1 MQRSAPSL
9 PMATGTGRIHDL
21 CYTLY
26 LKTGD
31 SDTMAEYVTR
41 DEFTQLAARVDVV
54 EREVEGEKM
63 VTRHILEQTRHNG
76 DDLAAIKS
84 RMDRLEQKFDGLDRK
99 GDGLDRK
106 IDAVDLK
113 VTRLTR

>member
-1 MQRSAPSL
+1 
-9 PMATGTGRIHDL
+9 
-21 CYTLY
+21 
-26 LKTGD
+26 
-31 SDTMAEYVTR
+31 MAEYVTR
-41 DEFTQLAARVDVV
+41 DEFTQLATRVDVV

-113 VTRLTR
+113 VTRLTRDLPTIVADVMREVLRERDENGRS

>member
-1 MQRSAPSL
+1 
-9 PMATGTGRIHDL
+9 
-21 CYTLY
+21 
-26 LKTGD
+26 
-31 SDTMAEYVTR
+31 MAEYVTR

-113 VTRLTR
+113 VTRLTRDLPTIVADVMREVLRERDENGRS